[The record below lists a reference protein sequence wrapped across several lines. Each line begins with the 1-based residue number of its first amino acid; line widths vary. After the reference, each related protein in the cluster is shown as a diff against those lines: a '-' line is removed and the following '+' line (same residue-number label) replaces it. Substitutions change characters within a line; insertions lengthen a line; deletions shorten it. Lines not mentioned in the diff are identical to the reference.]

1 VGLLD
6 ETARPIYAS
15 LRSSEAAMVGR
26 PANNNNADTRK
37 IIVLMTDGNHV
48 PTSFVRDPYKSG
60 ISPIYRSDV
69 DNMFSIFH
77 DRSSTPLDY
86 WVPHLCP
93 SSNNC
98 AAGWRAQPWSN
109 ADNSGTF
116 RQLDWSAVWQAVRI
130 TWVARQLYG
139 RSNFNGTGVTTIYN
153 NMMAVF
159 KGDDGN
165 NATAYLPKAT
175 MDSLLQT
182 NCAAAKATGI
192 EVYGIAFGAGT
203 DGENQ
208 IRGCASAKGSD
219 PTDKTGYY
227 FKPQS
232 SSELAVVF
240 RDIASQ
246 VSKLRLTQ

>member
-1 VGLLD
+1 
-6 ETARPIYAS
+6 
-15 LRSSEAAMVGR
+15 
-26 PANNNNADTRK
+26 
-37 IIVLMTDGNHV
+37 MTC
-48 PTSFVRDPYKSG
+48 T
-60 ISPIYRSDV
+60 
-69 DNMFSIFH
+69 
-77 DRSSTPLDY
+77 
-86 WVPHLCP
+86 
-93 SSNNC
+93 
-98 AAGWRAQPWSN
+98 AGWRAQPWSN
-109 ADNSGTF
+109 AANGGTF

-130 TWVARQLYG
+130 TWVARQLYA
-139 RSNFNGTGVTTIYN
+139 RSSFDGTNSGIAASTIYN
-153 NMMAVF
+153 KMMLLF

-165 NATAYLPKAT
+165 NATAYLPKST

-219 PTDKTGYY
+219 PNDKTGYY
-227 FKPQS
+227 FKPQT